1 MKTSNWLGLRRTPVA
16 LPARVKAVIA
26 ARQREGEI
34 LIGWCQLVLV
44 ALFASLYA
52 VAPKPT
58 DAALAMIELVP
69 IVLLAYFAFT
79 IARLWLAYLGL
90 TPAPLLLI
98 SIVVDIALLMG
109 LIWSFHIQYAQPAAF
124 YLKAP
129 TILYGFI
136 FIALRVLRHEPRYV
150 LATGIAAAGG
160 WLLLLVYAL
169 VEDGGGELVTR
180 DYVAYMTGT
189 RILIG
194 GEIDKVV
201 TILAVTAI
209 LTLALVRSRRLLAE
223 AIRES
228 AAAADLKRFF
238 PRDVAATIVEAEE
251 SVRAGMAISGTFSVM
266 MIDIRGFT
274 RFAASVPPEEVVR
287 VLTELH
293 ARLIPIIRAH
303 GGIVDK
309 FMGDGVMATFGA
321 VKASSTY
328 AADALSATEK
338 VLQTVQEW
346 KAALPPGD
354 RRDTLML
361 NVAVESGPGVFC
373 TLGVDDRLEYTVIG
387 DAANTAAK
395 LEKHA
400 KAERALALTSVAT
413 LSAADAQG
421 YKPSWPFEIRRGRKV
436 PGILDP
442 MDLFI
447 IGPILPASPF
457 VQDGAWLIRNS
468 AS

>member
-1 MKTSNWLGLRRTPVA
+1 MTSPNWLGFRRTPIA

-44 ALFASLYA
+44 ALFGALYA

-58 DAALAMIELVP
+58 DAALAMMEPVP
-69 IVLLAYFAFT
+69 VVLFAYFAFT
-79 IARLWLAYLGL
+79 VVRLRLAYLGL
-90 TPAPLLLI
+90 TPAPLLLM
-98 SIVVDIALLMG
+98 SIGIDIALLMG

-136 FIALRVLRHEPRYV
+136 FIALRALRHEPRYV
-150 LATGIAAAGG
+150 LATGIATAVG
-160 WLLLLVYAL
+160 WTILLIYAL
-169 VEDGGGELVTR
+169 TEDGGAERVTR
-180 DYVAYMTGT
+180 DYVAYMTGS

-194 GEIDKVV
+194 GEIDKIVAL
-201 TILAVTAI
+201 LAVTGI

-223 AIRES
+223 GIRES
-228 AAAADLKRFF
+228 TAAADLRRFF
-238 PRDVAATIVEAEE
+238 PKDVAAAIVDAEE
-251 SVRAGMAISGTFSVM
+251 SVRAGIAISGTFSVM

-274 RFAASVPPEEVVR
+274 RFAASVPPEEVVL

-293 ARLIPIIRAH
+293 ARLIPIIRAN

-321 VKASSTY
+321 VKASPTY
-328 AADALSATEK
+328 AADALFATEK
-338 VLQTVQEW
+338 VLQTVQDW

-354 RRDTLML
+354 RRDTLMV

-421 YKPSWPFEIRRGRKV
+421 YKPSWPSEIRRGRMV
-436 PGILDP
+436 SGILDP

-447 IGPILPASPF
+447 IGPIFPANSF
-457 VQDGAWLIRNS
+457 VQDGAWLIHNS
-468 AS
+468 SS